1 MQYTHGGDIWSCPAP
16 VLDFSANLNPLGMPP
31 EVKAAAEA
39 AIADAVH
46 YPDPACRRLTTGIAA
61 RDGVR
66 PEQVLCGAGAADL
79 IFRLVWAQRP
89 RRAMVTAPTFSEYGQ
104 ALRAAGAEV
113 MSHRLRKED
122 GFDLTE
128 DILRPIGHDLDMLF
142 LCTPNNPTGRTV
154 PTALLEAVA
163 RRCGEMGVRLVVDE
177 CFLELTDGAQG
188 LAGRLEEFPTLIL
201 LRAFTKSYAIP
212 GLRLGYCLT
221 ADRALLERME
231 ACAPAWAVS
240 VPAQAAG
247 LAALERPGWPE
258 QARAV
263 IGPAREALF
272 AALCEL
278 GLEVWPGQANY
289 LLFRATGQ
297 YDLKERMAARGILL
311 RSCAN
316 YDGLGPD
323 YYRAAVRLPGE
334 NERLISTLRA
344 VLVEN

>member
-142 LCTPNNPTGRTV
+142 LCTPNNPTGRTI
-154 PTALLEAVA
+154 PPALLEAVA

-201 LRAFTKSYAIP
+201 LRAFTKSYAIT

-263 IGPAREALF
+263 IGPAREALL
-272 AALCEL
+272 AALREL
-278 GLEVWPGQANY
+278 GL
-289 LLFRATGQ
+289 
-297 YDLKERMAARGILL
+297 
-311 RSCAN
+311 
-316 YDGLGPD
+316 
-323 YYRAAVRLPGE
+323 
-334 NERLISTLRA
+334 
-344 VLVEN
+344 